1 MKDKIINFFEDIYKE
16 MKKVS
21 WPKKEEL
28 IDSTKVVVITMLI
41 TSVIVYI
48 IDKGISEL
56 LKAIFQIISKN
67 DKRK

>member
-1 MKDKIINFFEDIYKE
+1 MKDKIINFFTDIYKE

-28 IDSTKVVVITMLI
+28 IESTKVVVITMLI
-41 TSVIVYI
+41 SAVIVYV

-56 LKAIFQIISKN
+56 LKIIFTDTQ
-67 DKRK
+67 

>member
-1 MKDKIINFFEDIYKE
+1 MKDKIVNFFEDIYKE

-41 TSVIVYI
+41 TSVIVYT

-56 LKAIFQIISKN
+56 LQLIF
-67 DKRK
+67 

>member
-1 MKDKIINFFEDIYKE
+1 

-28 IDSTKVVVITMLI
+28 KDST
-41 TSVIVYI
+41 VIVLVTMVVFAVFVFV

-56 LKAIFQIISKN
+56 LKAIFVTK
-67 DKRK
+67 

>member
-28 IDSTKVVVITMLI
+28 IDSTKVVVVTMLLSA
-41 TSVIVYI
+41 TLVYL

-56 LKAIFQIISKN
+56 LNAIF
-67 DKRK
+67 

>member
-1 MKDKIINFFEDIYKE
+1 MKDKIINFFTDIYKE

-28 IDSTKVVVITMLI
+28 IDSTKVVVVTMLI
-41 TSVIVYI
+41 YAVIVYI

-56 LKAIFQIISKN
+56 LKEIF
-67 DKRK
+67 